1 MSSAKKVYCGDRTI
15 DGVVVQVDGTKL
27 RPDQTQDRN
36 FEWGY
41 EGASPMELSRAILTD
56 HFGDARRAEILATP
70 FMREVVANFAN
81 EWQMTSDDIDLALK
95 VINQRDEASAA
106 PSSVPSADQS

>member
-1 MSSAKKVYCGDRTI
+1 
-15 DGVVVQVDGTKL
+15 VQVDGTKL
-27 RPDQTQDRN
+27 RPGQMQDRN

-56 HFGDARRAEILATP
+56 HFGDAGRAEILATA
-70 FMREVVANFAN
+70 FMREIVANLAN

-95 VINQRDEASAA
+95 VIDQRG
-106 PSSVPSADQS
+106 